1 MDSYVIN
8 CVLTNLIS
16 QATVTWEIGTKVEN
30 LGLLSVDQGTI
41 ADHTQTSVL
50 TLTSS
55 QLEKVKQA
63 GGNNP
68 DHEITCKI
76 NVGVINPKY
85 ITASQTVSIY
95 KPCEFLIQLF

>member
-1 MDSYVIN
+1 MEKELSFQYQHN
-8 CVLTNLIS
+8 KTLNES
-16 QATVTWEIGTKVEN
+16 TKVEN
-30 LGLLSVDQGTI
+30 LGPLSVDQGTI

-68 DHEITCKI
+68 NHEITCKI
-76 NVGVINPKY
+76 NVGVIYPKD

>member
-1 MDSYVIN
+1 M
-8 CVLTNLIS
+8 IS
-16 QATVTWEIGTKVEN
+16 QATVTWELGTKVDN
-30 LGLLSVDQGTI
+30 LGPLSVDQGTI

-68 DHEITCKI
+68 VHEVTCKI